1 MPGIVWK
8 ENSMTVREESAV
20 AKLHAFIEEHN
31 ITCVEAVY
39 QCDSINEECV
49 DLVAELVEKILE
61 G

>member
-1 MPGIVWK
+1 
-8 ENSMTVREESAV
+8 MTVREESAV
-20 AKLHAFIEEHN
+20 VRLYDFIEEFE
-31 ITCVEAVY
+31 ITCAEDIY

>member
-1 MPGIVWK
+1 
-8 ENSMTVREESAV
+8 MTVREESAV